1 MDTGHS
7 MKKFEFEDSI
17 YNDVAN
23 QLQIHDD
30 CFDDRFIIEL
40 DDLTDRLPMVLTN
53 IANRST
59 YPYGSRGTHKLIGA
73 NIFNRKGENE
83 IDNRCPREIM
93 GLYNHVINRILHDD
107 EGNVGVNVGLE
118 GISINVQPMGQN
130 GTPHRDGVFNGN
142 DKTLM
147 YFVNNRWEKKWGG
160 PFQILNPETNEVLK
174 EVDFVPG
181 RLVYFDGG
189 LLHRGLAPKNVPYV
203 YRKSIVFRIKMR

>member
-1 MDTGHS
+1 